1 MPLEDKK
8 FLVSDDAS
16 SKQTQMSG
24 TGLKLVAKIK
34 KIVTD
39 LEKVEVDVEGLMSQK
54 NDTSNLKNSYKQFV
68 ESYNAN
74 AGIIGARLDAIEVL
88 LKETVAKLSE
98 LDNI

>member
-16 SKQTQMSG
+16 KNVQSSG
-24 TGLKLVAKIK
+24 TGLKFVAKIK

-74 AGIIGARLDAIEVL
+74 AGIIGARLDAIENL
-88 LKETVAKLSE
+88 LKETVAKLNE
-98 LDNI
+98 LDSI

>member
-1 MPLEDKK
+1 MPLEVQK
-8 FLVSDDAS
+8 FLVSDDATV
-16 SKQTQMSG
+16 KQPQGS
-24 TGLKLVAKIK
+24 GLKLVAKIK

-39 LEKVEVDVEGLMSQK
+39 LEKVEVDVEGLMNQK
-54 NDTSNLKNSYKQFV
+54 NDTANLKNSYKQFV

-88 LKETVAKLSE
+88 LKETVAKLNE

>member
-1 MPLEDKK
+1 MPLEEKR

-16 SKQTQMSG
+16 KTVQPSG

-39 LEKVEVDVEGLMSQK
+39 LEKVEIDVEGLMGQK

-74 AGIIGARLDAIEVL
+74 AGIIGARLDAIEML
-88 LKETVAKLSE
+88 LKETVAKLNE
-98 LDNI
+98 LDSF